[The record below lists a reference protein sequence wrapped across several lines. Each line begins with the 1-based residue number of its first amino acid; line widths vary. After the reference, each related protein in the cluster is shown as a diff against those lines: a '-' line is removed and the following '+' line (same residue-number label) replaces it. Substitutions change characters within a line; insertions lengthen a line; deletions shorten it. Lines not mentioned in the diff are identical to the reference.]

1 MKYGDLLPDEIIKKN
16 ADFCLYY
23 AWILI
28 IAGQIQKAEP
38 LLEFAL
44 KITNEKILD
53 KKSEKQEVE
62 NYRKLLGKIA
72 VAFAH
77 LNSNQHK
84 PEKILVYCLT
94 AMENLSDNDPLWLGW
109 AWNYKSVEEV
119 DKGKIK
125 QGIEALII
133 AVEYGKKS
141 DNLYLISSSLRL

>member
-1 MKYGDLLPDEIIKKN
+1 MPLLAIEHTIETKDFEKSVSLLGEIVETLWENGHHSAIMKYGDLLPDELIKKN

-109 AWNYKSVEEV
+109 A
-119 DKGKIK
+119 
-125 QGIEALII
+125 
-133 AVEYGKKS
+133 
-141 DNLYLISSSLRL
+141 